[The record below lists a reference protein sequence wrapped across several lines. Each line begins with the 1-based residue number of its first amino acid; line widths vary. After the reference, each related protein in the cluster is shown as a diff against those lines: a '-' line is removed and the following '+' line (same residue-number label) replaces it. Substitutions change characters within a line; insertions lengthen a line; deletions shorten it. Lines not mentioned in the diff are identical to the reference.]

1 MKGKI
6 SHWNDAKGYGFIKPH
21 GGGEDLFFHISVLK
35 DRGRRPVENE
45 WISYRPSTGR
55 NGKPGAVDVVYHA
68 EIGGSRSRLKAGSSA
83 LLTPVFF
90 LIAVLILVLLTDL
103 SAVVLAAYILMS
115 LVTYFVYA
123 LDKSAAKRN
132 AWRIPENTLHLLALA
147 GGWPG
152 AMLAQERLRHKSVK
166 QPFRTL
172 FLITLVL
179 NICGLLLLLAP
190 EGSSIL
196 TGIVELLG

>member
-6 SHWNDAKGYGFIKPH
+6 SHWNDQKGYGFIRPQV
-21 GGGEDLFFHISVLK
+21 GGEDLFFHISSLK

-45 WISYRPSTGR
+45 WISYCPSTGR
-55 NGKPGAVDVVYHA
+55 NGKPCAVDVVYLA
-68 EIGGSRSRLKAGSSA
+68 EFGGSRSRFKPGS
-83 LLTPVFF
+83 P
-90 LIAVLILVLLTDL
+90 AVLLPVLFLMAVLMLVLLTGL
-103 SAVVLAAYILMS
+103 PGMVLAAYLLMS
-115 LVTYFVYA
+115 LVTYLVYA

-152 AMLAQERLRHKSVK
+152 AMLAQQRLRHKSVK

-172 FLITLVL
+172 FRITLVL
-179 NICGLLLLLAP
+179 NVCGLLLLLTP
-190 EGSSIL
+190 QGSSIL
-196 TGIVELLG
+196 TGIIELPG